1 MQEVYHNIY
10 QILVPL
16 PNNPLKVLNSYVIKG
31 SPRNLIIDTGFNMP
45 ESEESLKSGLKALD
59 IDLDKTDI
67 FITHLHADHS
77 GLMDKLKTPANRVW
91 ISEMD
96 GQILFFN
103 TLDICWECVMQQQT
117 PMGFPHDHRMNKTDH
132 PGYAHFASQLPELSF
147 FQIGEEFIIGEYR
160 LEVIDLKGHTPGQTG
175 LFDREKGI
183 LFSGDHILFNI
194 TPNITYWN
202 SGMDDLGN
210 FLENLKKIKDMP
222 VKTLFPAHRQIITN
236 PQERAEQLLE
246 HHDRRLNHIL
256 KVLDVKNSTI
266 YEIAAGIPWNFGG
279 GQFLKFPKSQ
289 QWFAAGEVRAHMEH
303 LERQNLVRKDVNAD
317 SALVYEK
324 VR

>member
-1 MQEVYHNIY
+1 MQEVCNNIY

-16 PNNPLKVLNSYVIKG
+16 PNSPLKVLNSYVIKG
-31 SPRNLIIDTGFNMP
+31 APRNLIIDTGFNLP
-45 ESEESLKSGLKALD
+45 ESEASLMSGLKMLN

-67 FITHLHADHS
+67 FITHCHADHS
-77 GLMDKLKTPANRVW
+77 GLADKLKTPANRVW

-96 GQILFFN
+96 AQILFFN
-103 TLDICWECVMQQQT
+103 TTDICWEYVMQQQT
-117 PMGFPHDHRMNKTDH
+117 PMGFPREHCMDKTDH
-132 PGYAHFASQLPELSF
+132 PGYAHFMSQLPELSIIQPGDVF
-147 FQIGEEFIIGEYR
+147 AIGKYH
-160 LEVIDLKGHTPGQTG
+160 LEVIDLKGHTPGQMG

-194 TPNITYWN
+194 TPNITFWN

-210 FLENLKKIKDMP
+210 FLENLEKIKTMP
-222 VKTLFPAHRQIITN
+222 IKTIFPAHRQIITN
-236 PQERAEQLLE
+236 PYERAEELVE

-256 KVLDVKNSTI
+256 KVLDAKDSTM

-279 GQFLKFPKSQ
+279 GQFLEFPKSQ
-289 QWFAAGEVRAHMEH
+289 QWFAAGEVRSHMEH
-303 LERQNLVRKDVNAD
+303 LERRNLVRKHVTTDG
-317 SALVYEK
+317 ALVYEK